1 LSLSAADP
9 TADIGGC
16 VSGGSYDDPEDEW
29 RILPVSY
36 GPTAEEVAL
45 AVSSQALHPHFREH
59 LGGQLPFDVEDVFE
73 TESLEVH
80 QAP

>member
-1 LSLSAADP
+1 MCLAAADP
-9 TADIGGC
+9 TAAIGGC

-29 RILPVSY
+29 RILRVSY

-45 AVSSQALHPHFREH
+45 AVSRRSIPHFREH
-59 LGGQLPFDVEDVFE
+59 LGGQLPFDIEDVFE
-73 TESLEVH
+73 TESLEVN